1 MKEFSLAGLLRVRG
15 LQEQLAAA
23 DLAQANRAL
32 NNVRARRAHMRAELE
47 GTTID
52 ASGSANLAALA
63 ATRAA
68 GRTMLAELA
77 SLDST
82 AAAEVGAAAAVYR
95 SARAA
100 SLGVE
105 KLHVR
110 HVAAETAEDLR
121 TEQAAIDEVATGS
134 WARQARVVDR

>member
-1 MKEFSLAGLLRVRG
+1 
-15 LQEQLAAA
+15 
-23 DLAQANRAL
+23 
-32 NNVRARRAHMRAELE
+32 MRAELE

-77 SLDST
+77 ALDST